1 MGHFKIEFESKITD
15 VPESFP
21 NVEGIFRLQA
31 GGAYREYTFDDN
43 FECTPQINMLSWTLS
58 NGIITATNGT
68 AIDRWVIT
76 ELTANRL
83 VFKFQFDVD
92 SDGELELFKA
102 ICVMNLLW
110 R

>member
-1 MGHFKIEFESKITD
+1 MCQSL
-15 VPESFP
+15 FP
-21 NVEGIFRLQA
+21 NVEGIFRLP

-58 NGIITATNGT
+58 NGIITATNGNS
-68 AIDRWVIT
+68 IIT
-76 ELTANRL
+76 ELAESASRL

-102 ICVMNLLW
+102 ICNRYEPPVEIDIYSGTFL
-110 R
+110 

>member
-1 MGHFKIEFESKITD
+1 MKGF
-15 VPESFP
+15 
-21 NVEGIFRLQA
+21 FRLKQRRIQ
-31 GGAYREYTFDDN
+31 REYFDDN

-92 SDGELELFKA
+92 SDGELEYLKPYA
-102 ICVMNLLW
+102 TVMNLLW
-110 R
+110 RYISIRNFRIK

>member
-1 MGHFKIEFESKITD
+1 MGHFQIEFESKITD

-21 NVEGIFRLQA
+21 ECGRDFSTSS
-31 GGAYREYTFDDN
+31 GTHREYTFDDN

-76 ELTANRL
+76 ELTASRL

-92 SDGELELFKA
+92 SDGGT
-102 ICVMNLLW
+102 I
-110 R
+110 

>member
-1 MGHFKIEFESKITD
+1 
-15 VPESFP
+15 
-21 NVEGIFRLQA
+21 VEGIFRLQA

-58 NGIITATNGT
+58 NITATNGT

-76 ELTANRL
+76 ELTASRL

-92 SDGELELFKA
+92 LTVSWNYLKPYA
-102 ICVMNLLW
+102 TVMNLLW

>member
-15 VPESFP
+15 ARVFFRMWK
-21 NVEGIFRLQA
+21 GFFRLQA

-43 FECTPQINMLSWTLS
+43 FECTQINMLSWTLS

-92 SDGELELFKA
+92 SDGELELLKPYA
-102 ICVMNLLW
+102 TVMNLLW

>member
-1 MGHFKIEFESKITD
+1 MWKGFFD
-15 VPESFP
+15 F
-21 NVEGIFRLQA
+21 QA
-31 GGAYREYTFDDN
+31 GGEYREYTMII
-43 FECTPQINMLSWTLS
+43 ECTPQINMLSWTLS

-92 SDGELELFKA
+92 SDGELEL
-102 ICVMNLLW
+102 NHLQPL
-110 R
+110 